1 MASLPAD
8 DASVLD
14 VLGRTRAEPASLQT
28 SPVAV
33 ECVVYLDGTRL
44 PGTLSP
50 SAAAQ
55 EVRRLT
61 QAGRHAFVGLSL
73 DEPDEDQMAAVGA
86 AFGLGARAIEDALH
100 IHRRPS
106 LRRGGDLVSMVFYTV
121 DYVPHESVL
130 SAGKIAETGEEMV
143 VVGPD
148 VVIAVGHGVHGGLDG
163 LRDELEHRPALLSL
177 GPFAVLL
184 GIAERVVNSNFNVA
198 ALIKADIDA
207 VELQTFSLAN
217 TLDMQAIYLIKR
229 DVVNLHR
236 AIGPLTRALRTIAD
250 DHQELLPAEVQP
262 YLNQVVERQA
272 EAAELIANHD
282 DRLSVLLRAAHAR
295 VDVQQNVDM
304 RKISAWAAM
313 AVAVTT
319 ITGIC
324 SMNFTQMQG
333 VVGLDAPWGYPAAL
347 VFITTFCGLLL
358 VMFRRKHW
366 L

>member
-1 MASLPAD
+1 MVPFPTEEPSP
-8 DASVLD
+8 LD
-14 VLGRTRAEPASLQT
+14 VLGKPRAEPASLQA
-28 SPVAV
+28 SPVEV
-33 ECVVYLDGTRL
+33 ECVGKLDGIRL
-44 PGTLSP
+44 PDTLSP

-73 DEPDEDQMAAVGA
+73 TEPDEDQMTSIDA

-106 LRRGGDLVSMVFYTV
+106 LRRGGDLVSMVFKTV

-143 VVGPD
+143 IIGPD

-177 GPFAVLL
+177 GPVAVLL
-184 GIAERVVNSNFNVA
+184 GIAERVVNTNYDVA

-313 AVAVTT
+313 AAAVTT
-319 ITGIC
+319 ITGLC
-324 SMNFTQMQG
+324 SMNFTGMRW
-333 VVGLDAPWGYPAAL
+333 VVGLDSPWGYPAAL
-347 VFITTFCGLLL
+347 TFIATVCGLLF
-358 VMFRRKHW
+358 VTFRRNRW